1 MIYYSRWN
9 YCAVQTERKKFSILG
24 QSRSARAYAA
34 TVYLFFPLSYFFAIE
49 GHSSSPQNYTVLVRA
64 EGVRKVFAG
73 SFLTHFVA
81 FLLYFFFLIPRS
93 VMSCNSCGPNDEE
106 GEKQNDRH

>member
-73 SFLTHFVA
+73 SFFNSFCCVFT
-81 FLLYFFFLIPRS
+81 LLFFLIPRS

-106 GEKQNDRH
+106 GGETK